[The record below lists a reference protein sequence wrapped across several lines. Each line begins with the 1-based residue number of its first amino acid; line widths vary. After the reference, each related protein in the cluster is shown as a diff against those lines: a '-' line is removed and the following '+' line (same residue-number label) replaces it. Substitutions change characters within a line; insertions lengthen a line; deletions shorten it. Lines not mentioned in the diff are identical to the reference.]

1 VDVRLSVRP
10 GRECMVVEVAGDLDM
25 ATAPQLREGL
35 QRVLDAGTRNVVVDL
50 AGVGFM
56 DSSGLG
62 ALVVMF
68 NAARE
73 RGGRLC
79 LAATQR
85 RYAPFSLSRQW
96 IRRSRST
103 TRCSRPRPTCHPP
116 WPERASAR

>member
-1 VDVRLSVRP
+1 MDVRLSVRP

-25 ATAPQLREGL
+25 ATAPQLRDGL
-35 QRVLDAGTRNVVVDL
+35 QRVLEAGTHNVVVDL

-79 LAATQR
+79 LAAAQR
-85 RYAPFSLSRQW
+85 PVRTLLTVTSVDQAIGIYDTVLGAEADM
-96 IRRSRST
+96 
-103 TRCSRPRPTCHPP
+103 PP
-116 WPERASAR
+116 AAA